1 MKNLFNVGM
10 IDRAIRLLLS
20 VFLLMLAFGLLSG
33 IGQIIAGVLGA
44 IMLLTATV
52 GVCPLY
58 AIVGITTTGADAP
71 AARR

>member
-1 MKNLFNVGM
+1 MKHLFNVGL

-20 VFLLMLAFGLLSG
+20 VFLFMLAFGLLSG

-44 IMLLTATV
+44 VMLLTATV

-58 AIVGITTTGADAP
+58 AIVGFATTGADAP

>member
-1 MKNLFNVGM
+1 MKNLFNVGL

-58 AIVGITTTGADAP
+58 AIVGITTTGTDAP
-71 AARR
+71 ATRR

>member
-20 VFLLMLAFGLLSG
+20 VFLFMLAFGLLSG

-58 AIVGITTTGADAP
+58 AIFGITTIGADVP